1 MHFLVIKLFFTGCDV
16 KRRSCKRCTQWP
28 NSEIHRKVTWIG
40 VTLFT
45 CCWYELKTAQKGHK
59 APLCSHGTGSKSCEN
74 VTWTEAIWKRF
85 LNGAR
90 LKRNPSRCRVNTKS
104 DTFSLPFIVPMGTSL
119 TSKFVVIFSLL
130 YLKSLRFKVPISW
143 LGILHIYNIWN
154 PVIKIEIYLVVRK
167 CYLRE
172 LFGC

>member
-104 DTFSLPFIVPMGTSL
+104 DTFSLPFSAQPPSVVPNLPYLKTVTL
-119 TSKFVVIFSLL
+119 TAFRVIF
-130 YLKSLRFKVPISW
+130 FV
-143 LGILHIYNIWN
+143 
-154 PVIKIEIYLVVRK
+154 
-167 CYLRE
+167 
-172 LFGC
+172 LFEKFEV